1 MTRIDFYIVD
11 SEQRTSRA
19 LLACRLAEKAYSLKN
34 QIYIYTADELHA
46 QELDELLWTY
56 RSGSFVPHQQL
67 GVDEDD
73 QGCPV
78 LIGHAEAP
86 DGLNQVLINLDMAVP
101 PFFSRFERVVEIVNQ
116 DETQRQL
123 ARERFKYYRDRGY
136 DLHTHNL
143 NQ

>member
-11 SEQRTSRA
+11 DEQKSSRA
-19 LLACRLAEKAYSLKN
+19 LFACRLAEKAYSLKN
-34 QIYIYTADELHA
+34 RIYIYTADESQA
-46 QELDELLWTY
+46 NELDELLWTY

-67 GVDEDD
+67 GVEND

-78 LIGHAEAP
+78 LIGHVDAP
-86 DGLNQVLINLDMAVP
+86 EGLNQVLINLDMAVP
-101 PFFSRFERVVEIVNQ
+101 LFFSRFERVVEIVNQ
-116 DETQRQL
+116 DEIQRQQ
-123 ARERFKYYRDRGY
+123 ARERFKFYRDRGY

>member
-11 SEQRTSRA
+11 DEQKSSRA

-34 QIYIYTADELHA
+34 RIYIYTADESQA
-46 QELDELLWTY
+46 NELDELLWTY

-67 GVDEDD
+67 GVEND

-78 LIGHAEAP
+78 LIGHVDAP
-86 DGLNQVLINLDMAVP
+86 EGLNQVLINLDMAVP
-101 PFFSRFERVVEIVNQ
+101 LFFSRFERVVEIVNQ
-116 DETQRQL
+116 DEIQRQQ
-123 ARERFKYYRDRGY
+123 ARERFKFYRDRGY

>member
-1 MTRIDFYIVD
+1 
-11 SEQRTSRA
+11 
-19 LLACRLAEKAYSLKN
+19 
-34 QIYIYTADELHA
+34 
-46 QELDELLWTY
+46 
-56 RSGSFVPHQQL
+56 
-67 GVDEDD
+67 
-73 QGCPV
+73 
-78 LIGHAEAP
+78 
-86 DGLNQVLINLDMAVP
+86 MAVP